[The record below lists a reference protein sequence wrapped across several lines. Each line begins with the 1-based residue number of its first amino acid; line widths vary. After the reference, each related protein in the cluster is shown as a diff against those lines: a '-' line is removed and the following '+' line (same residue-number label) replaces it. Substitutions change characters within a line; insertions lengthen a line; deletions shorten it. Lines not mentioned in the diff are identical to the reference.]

1 MQINWHHQQGLVL
14 KMVCKVHFYTVGV
27 VVHKIFES
35 LLAYSGKLLAENA
48 FFFTIFPGQPD
59 V

>member
-1 MQINWHHQQGLVL
+1 
-14 KMVCKVHFYTVGV
+14 MVCKVHFYTVGV

-48 FFFTIFPGQPD
+48 FFRYLSWTA
-59 V
+59 